1 MFLYIYIY
9 IAGQVAYKLKKIIDC
24 DGCLEMFIDHNI
36 HYFVSDENLD
46 FINEVNMGKLTY
58 PLNYVQQSHAHST
71 ITKIQ
76 TSVQ

>member
-1 MFLYIYIY
+1 
-9 IAGQVAYKLKKIIDC
+9 
-24 DGCLEMFIDHNI
+24 MFIDHNI